1 MTEEEASKIHGY
13 TVGYVDAYWSEKNRK
28 TKRDVPDVYFD
39 IATNM
44 SEIMREQRIC
54 SMTLARRTG
63 TDAVTICRYLDCARK
78 MSVDSL
84 VQIAKALN
92 VSVERLLEARTNS

>member
-44 SEIMREQRIC
+44 SEIMQEQRIC
-54 SMTLARRTG
+54 SMTLARKTG
-63 TDAVTICRYLDCARK
+63 INVVNICRYLNCTRK
-78 MSVDSL
+78 MGVDSL
-84 VQIAKALN
+84 VRIAKALN
-92 VSVERLLEARTNS
+92 VPVERLLGTE

>member
-13 TVGYVDAYWSEKNRK
+13 TVGYVDAYWSEKNK
-28 TKRDVPDVYFD
+28 KIKRDVPDVYFD

-44 SEIMREQRIC
+44 SEIMRKQRIC
-54 SMTLARRTG
+54 SMTLARKTG
-63 TDAVTICRYLDCARK
+63 INVGNICRYLNCTRK
-78 MSVDSL
+78 MGVDSL

-92 VSVERLLEARTNS
+92 VSVDRLIETE

>member
-28 TKRDVPDVYFD
+28 AKRDVPDVYFD

-44 SEIMREQRIC
+44 SEIMRKQRIC
-54 SMTLARRTG
+54 SMTLSRKTG
-63 TDAVTICRYLDCARK
+63 INVVNICRYLNCARK

-92 VSVERLLEARTNS
+92 VPVDRLLETE